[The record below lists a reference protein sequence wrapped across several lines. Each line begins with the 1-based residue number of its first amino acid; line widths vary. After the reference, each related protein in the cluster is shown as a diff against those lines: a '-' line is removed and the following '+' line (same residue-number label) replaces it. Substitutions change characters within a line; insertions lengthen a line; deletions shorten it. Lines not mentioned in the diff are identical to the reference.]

1 MPNWAETDMAVV
13 LPTRNVPN
21 FKSLFLSEKSEENE
35 KKNKYFARTFLNDIQ
50 EENNKNGMTCLRVS
64 CNCAWSIYSCLFE
77 GYPGVKED
85 GHVCPTI
92 KESIKEC
99 EVKRMVIH
107 SVEPGMGFEES
118 SVFDKDEGDD
128 VSYESR
134 DLYKDPWCEYL
145 DDDEKDETLK
155 KEPELE

>member
-1 MPNWAETDMAVV
+1 MRYTHSLPFVIYERAYLKSFFSIKRIAV
-13 LPTRNVPN
+13 
-21 FKSLFLSEKSEENE
+21 K
-35 KKNKYFARTFLNDIQ
+35 D
-50 EENNKNGMTCLRVS
+50 NGFT
-64 CNCAWSIYSCLFE
+64 
-77 GYPGVKED
+77 
-85 GHVCPTI
+85 TI

-99 EVKRMVIH
+99 EVKRLVIH

>member
-1 MPNWAETDMAVV
+1 
-13 LPTRNVPN
+13 
-21 FKSLFLSEKSEENE
+21 
-35 KKNKYFARTFLNDIQ
+35 
-50 EENNKNGMTCLRVS
+50 
-64 CNCAWSIYSCLFE
+64 
-77 GYPGVKED
+77 
-85 GHVCPTI
+85 
-92 KESIKEC
+92 
-99 EVKRMVIH
+99 
-107 SVEPGMGFEES
+107 MGFEES